1 MKLSKTDYA
10 ILQALQED
18 GKLSNVALAERV
30 NLSESACLRRVKVLE
45 RADVIERYVM
55 IVNSETIGMSGRVFV
70 EITLNSQGQEGLTS
84 FERAIQEIPEIM
96 ECYLMSGDFDYLVQV
111 VVKDIQD
118 YERLHHDSLTKLPG
132 VSRVKSSFSLRTITK
147 RTALPL

>member
-55 IVNSETIGMSGRVFV
+55 IVNSGTIGMSGRVFV
-70 EITLNSQGQEGLTS
+70 EITLNSQEQEGLTF
-84 FERAIQEIPEIM
+84 FERAIQEIPEVM